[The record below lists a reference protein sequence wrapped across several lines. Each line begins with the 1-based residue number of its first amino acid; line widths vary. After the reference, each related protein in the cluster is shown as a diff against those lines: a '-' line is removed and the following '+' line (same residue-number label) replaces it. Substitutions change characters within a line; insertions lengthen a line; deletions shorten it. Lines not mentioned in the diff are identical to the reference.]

1 LVRKCTRGS
10 KISGLTVALL
20 LFSVAV
26 AAGKDDAALKSVSHY
41 DSEIKKSTKQLEEI
55 RKEIEA
61 GREKVKELK
70 KKEGNYLGQLQQL
83 EKNISTSHAYLSMI
97 DSRIDTVQI
106 IIGQLSDSLEIAGK
120 QLQSRQQIMRKRLR
134 QAYMRGVS
142 HPLLM
147 VFTAESPLDAVNR
160 VRYLEKLNRYD
171 RDLVT
176 QIENTHK
183 AIDEK
188 KDAQVREREHL
199 SGLREEKQREQT
211 ELVAEEK
218 QRKKMLKNIRAKKES
233 FVAMVK
239 ELEASQKEL
248 ARMIRLLEKKRKSAR
263 ARVSRKRIASFEKG
277 KGTLPWPVVG
287 PVVTKFGKV
296 VHPEYKTII
305 MSNGIDIGA
314 DKGETVRCVA
324 DGTVIHTGWMRGLGK
339 MVIVDHVGGYLSIY
353 AHLKEIV
360 VVMDQ
365 EVKTDAV
372 LGYVGETGSLGG
384 AKLHFEI
391 RKSAQALNPVDWL
404 EKR

>member
-1 LVRKCTRGS
+1 MVRKCSSGK
-10 KISGLTVALL
+10 KISGVAAILL
-20 LFSVAV
+20 LFITIALAGNDVAS
-26 AAGKDDAALKSVSHY
+26 LKSVSHY
-41 DSEIKKSTKQLEEI
+41 DREIKKSTVQLEKI

-61 GREKVKELK
+61 GRKKVKELK

-83 EKNISTSHAYLSMI
+83 EKNISTSHVYLSMI
-97 DSRIDTVQI
+97 ESRIDTVEI
-106 IIGQLSDSLEIAGK
+106 IIEQLSDSLVIAGK

-134 QAYMRGVS
+134 QAYMRGKT
-142 HPLLM
+142 HPLLV
-147 VFTAESPLDAVNR
+147 VFNAESPLDAINR
-160 VRYLEKLNRYD
+160 VQYLEKLNRYD
-171 RDLVT
+171 RELVA
-176 QIENTHK
+176 QIDNTRK

-188 KDAQVREREHL
+188 KNTQVQEREHL
-199 SGLREEKQREQT
+199 SELREEKQREQT

-233 FVAMVK
+233 FEAMVK

-248 ARMIRLLEKKRKSAR
+248 ARMITLLEKRRKSAR

-277 KGTLPWPVVG
+277 KGSLPWPVEG
-287 PVVTKFGKV
+287 PIITKFGKV

-305 MSNGIDIGA
+305 MNNGIDIEA

-365 EVKTDAV
+365 EVKTDAI

-391 RKSAQALNPVDWL
+391 RKSALALNPVDWL